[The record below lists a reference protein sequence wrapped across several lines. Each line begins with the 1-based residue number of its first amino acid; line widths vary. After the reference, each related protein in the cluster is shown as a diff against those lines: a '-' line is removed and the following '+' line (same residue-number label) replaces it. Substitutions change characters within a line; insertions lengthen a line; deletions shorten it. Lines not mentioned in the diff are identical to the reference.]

1 MPVLQMPI
9 CLYCFSSTPHV
20 MAAVPFLAGTWFEP
34 DWAAAAA
41 CHPQL
46 TCPVAV
52 AFVFCFVML
61 EWIVGFFCS
70 IQKAESTL
78 TDAYLPPKA
87 ENSKVFSFEVVVS
100 MRKSFYSIQYQ
111 IRVLHFQYYVL

>member
-1 MPVLQMPI
+1 
-9 CLYCFSSTPHV
+9 
-20 MAAVPFLAGTWFEP
+20 MAAIPFLAGTWFKP
-34 DWAAAAA
+34 DLAVAVA

-46 TCPVAV
+46 THPVAM
-52 AFVFCFVML
+52 AFVFCFDRVDH
-61 EWIVGFFCS
+61 GFFCS
-70 IQKAESTL
+70 LWKAESTL